1 MLEIERYKTS
11 IIELFSEEKKLEF
24 QLLVEKTLAQAN
36 YEVGKIPEEAI
47 SIIEERC
54 SPKYVK
60 LERVKKIEKEV
71 HHDLMSVVLAISEQC
86 GEYGGYIHLGATS
99 YDIQDTVRGLQL
111 KEAKKRILDD
121 LEITVKKLKQLS
133 MKYKNLVCIGRTHGQ
148 HAVPTTYG
156 MKFANF
162 LNELLI
168 AKKSLENAKVA
179 YGKMSGAVGTY
190 ASYGTE
196 KIEEIVLNKLGLEKQ
211 PVTTQ
216 VVSRVI
222 YAKYIQA
229 LGLIA
234 TVLDHFARE
243 IRNLQRTEIDEVRE
257 SFVKSQVG
265 SSTMPQK
272 RNPEKSERISGLA
285 RNIRASINVAMEN
298 ICLEHER
305 DLTNSSSERISLFEN
320 SMLTH
325 FLILEMNKILASLYL
340 NEEKIKHNL
349 YLKEGAQCSENLM
362 LHLTP
367 YIGRQKAHE
376 LLKQLSNFSNFKK
389 VVKENEVVKKY
400 LDAEKIDFILDPV
413 NYIGLAPEIVEKF
426 VESLDKEKKE
436 FSPPSSYAESG
447 LDLDE
452 ESEVLKMINDYVQ
465 KSFSFGNVI
474 GKEGHYANLIKFG
487 DHGIA
492 LSTDGVGTK
501 ILVAEQAGKYDTI
514 GIDCVAMNVN
524 DLLAMGILPKAFVDY
539 LAVSKLSKERI
550 EEIIKGI
557 YKGCEISK
565 IPLLGGELATIPEM
579 LKESENS
586 FDIAGT
592 ALGIIHLNKIIDGSK
607 IQVGDSILGIS
618 SNGMHSN
625 GFTLARKVLFSKY
638 TLDSVIPGGVK
649 LKDELLKPTRIYT
662 EAIEALLDSYEV
674 HGLAHITGGGF
685 RKLFRLSNYGF
696 NLKHF
701 PNPPAIFEEIKR
713 IGKISY
719 NEIFSIFNMGIGF
732 IVIVPKENEE
742 KVLYLLNKYFETHIL
757 GEVIEEPNVII
768 DHYNVFLKR

>member
-36 YEVGKIPEEAI
+36 HEVGKIPEEAI

-54 SPKYVK
+54 TPKYVK
-60 LERVKKIEKEV
+60 LERVKEIEKEV

-121 LEITVKKLKQLS
+121 LEVTVKKLKQLS

-156 MKFANF
+156 MKFTNF

-196 KIEEIVLNKLGLEKQ
+196 EIEEIVLNKLGLEKQ

-305 DLTNSSSERISLFEN
+305 DLTNSSSERILLFEN
-320 SMLTH
+320 
-325 FLILEMNKILASLYL
+325 
-340 NEEKIKHNL
+340 
-349 YLKEGAQCSENLM
+349 
-362 LHLTP
+362 
-367 YIGRQKAHE
+367 
-376 LLKQLSNFSNFKK
+376 
-389 VVKENEVVKKY
+389 
-400 LDAEKIDFILDPV
+400 
-413 NYIGLAPEIVEKF
+413 
-426 VESLDKEKKE
+426 
-436 FSPPSSYAESG
+436 
-447 LDLDE
+447 
-452 ESEVLKMINDYVQ
+452 
-465 KSFSFGNVI
+465 
-474 GKEGHYANLIKFG
+474 
-487 DHGIA
+487 
-492 LSTDGVGTK
+492 
-501 ILVAEQAGKYDTI
+501 
-514 GIDCVAMNVN
+514 
-524 DLLAMGILPKAFVDY
+524 
-539 LAVSKLSKERI
+539 
-550 EEIIKGI
+550 
-557 YKGCEISK
+557 
-565 IPLLGGELATIPEM
+565 
-579 LKESENS
+579 
-586 FDIAGT
+586 
-592 ALGIIHLNKIIDGSK
+592 
-607 IQVGDSILGIS
+607 
-618 SNGMHSN
+618 
-625 GFTLARKVLFSKY
+625 
-638 TLDSVIPGGVK
+638 
-649 LKDELLKPTRIYT
+649 
-662 EAIEALLDSYEV
+662 
-674 HGLAHITGGGF
+674 
-685 RKLFRLSNYGF
+685 
-696 NLKHF
+696 
-701 PNPPAIFEEIKR
+701 
-713 IGKISY
+713 
-719 NEIFSIFNMGIGF
+719 
-732 IVIVPKENEE
+732 
-742 KVLYLLNKYFETHIL
+742 
-757 GEVIEEPNVII
+757 
-768 DHYNVFLKR
+768 